1 VIYIIT
7 TLLRSVRRAA
17 AAAFAMASK
26 KSKPSI
32 THTVAP
38 GSPVT
43 LHLYIIMA
51 FPSAQKGHGK
61 WKLCRAVSISKSTRQ
76 MTSGNTS
83 NECKNLQTKSNSVI
97 L

>member
-1 VIYIIT
+1 
-7 TLLRSVRRAA
+7 
-17 AAAFAMASK
+17 
-26 KSKPSI
+26 
-32 THTVAP
+32 
-38 GSPVT
+38 
-43 LHLYIIMA
+43 MA